1 MTSQEERIRA
11 LEAMLFASPGAV
23 KTVELAEATGW
34 PPEQIKEDTVE
45 LQKQLEGRGIELAR
59 VAGALRLVTRPDQA
73 EYVEKLLQVQTKKR
87 LTRAQLEVLAIVA
100 YKQPVTRAQLEQFR
114 GINCDRTLAQLSD
127 LNLVRQLGRADLPG
141 RPFVF
146 GTTPEFLQHF
156 GIDRLSELPKLEW
169 PQEESPKPAEPAP
182 PPLRS
187 KHMDELAED
196 ISNPSSGLEK
206 LLGRIRRREER
217 ESEDPRNRSHSA
229 GGCSTEEEEAVT
241 LVERVED
248 GSTS

>member
-1 MTSQEERIRA
+1 MISQEERIRA

-23 KTVELAEATGW
+23 KTAELAEATGW
-34 PPEQIKEDTVE
+34 PAEQIKEDTVE
-45 LQKQLEGRGIELAR
+45 LQKQLDGRGIELAR

-73 EYVEKLLQVQTKKR
+73 SYVEKLLQVQTKKR
-87 LTRAQLEVLAIVA
+87 LTRAQLEVLSIVA

-156 GIDRLSELPKLEW
+156 GIDRLNELPKLEW
-169 PQEESPKPAEPAP
+169 APEEPPKPADPP

-187 KHMDELAED
+187 KHMEELADE
-196 ISNPSSGLEK
+196 ITSPSSGLEK
-206 LLGRIRRREER
+206 LLGRIRRKEARDEARSEAEED
-217 ESEDPRNRSHSA
+217 S
-229 GGCSTEEEEAVT
+229 VT

-248 GSTS
+248 

>member
-23 KTVELAEATGW
+23 KTAELAEATGW
-34 PPEQIKEDTVE
+34 PQEQIREDTAE
-45 LQKQLEGRGIELAR
+45 LQKQLQGRGIELAR

-73 EYVEKLLQVQTKKR
+73 PYVEKLLQVQTKKR

-114 GINCDRTLAQLSD
+114 GVNCDRTLAQLSD
-127 LNLVRQLGRADLPG
+127 LNLVRQLGRAELPG
-141 RPFVF
+141 RPFIF
-146 GTTPEFLQHF
+146 GTSPEFLQHF
-156 GIDRLSELPKLEW
+156 GIDRISELPKLEW
-169 PQEESPKPAEPAP
+169 AAEEPPKPPEPP

-187 KHMDELAED
+187 KHMDELADD
-196 ISNPSSGLEK
+196 ISSPTSGLEK
-206 LLGRIRRREER
+206 LLGRIRRKEARE
-217 ESEDPRNRSHSA
+217 A
-229 GGCSTEEEEAVT
+229 KEETVT

-248 GSTS
+248 D